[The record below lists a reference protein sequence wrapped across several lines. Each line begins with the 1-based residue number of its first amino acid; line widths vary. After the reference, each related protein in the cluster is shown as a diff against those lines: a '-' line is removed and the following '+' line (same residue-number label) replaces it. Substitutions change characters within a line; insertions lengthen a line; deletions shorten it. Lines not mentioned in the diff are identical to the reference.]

1 MNKLFERA
9 AIIGLTMAILMTGCT
24 SEKKASDTSAD
35 NLSESTSE
43 SESKEMVRLDLT
55 EEEILNMSDED
66 FTEYGLLLIDHRI
79 EDVQTPNPQREEFD
93 FRAED
98 GYRYPG
104 KPAKRSASDYSEALL
119 IAAEEWQDNSDNM
132 YGEVI
137 LLGENDKFWL
147 FKCVNYYRGEFN
159 MICTKAVYKKDYY
172 DEETATANFE
182 LNEENIRTFFAYR
195 SREEIDRVETCI
207 GEFIIKTDTGY
218 VFRRY
223 SMYICYGDFG
233 INDEVNL
240 TKEEWNIS
248 NDGKMHLISDGFGR
262 SLELPVSSIGDYGD
276 YF

>member
-182 LNEENIRTFFAYR
+182 LNEENIRT
-195 SREEIDRVETCI
+195 
-207 GEFIIKTDTGY
+207 
-218 VFRRY
+218 
-223 SMYICYGDFG
+223 
-233 INDEVNL
+233 
-240 TKEEWNIS
+240 
-248 NDGKMHLISDGFGR
+248 
-262 SLELPVSSIGDYGD
+262 
-276 YF
+276 